1 MPERSAL
8 HVYLYAVHEDE
19 QDAVLRVIAEE
30 ELGLDCGDTEEPE
43 PARLMLGACYGTH
56 KIPLGSSGRLA
67 AALQEQAPTA
77 VFKLW
82 QDPHWSGAEG
92 HLVAHVPGVGT
103 YETDCNADG
112 VPHTGVTGL
121 SKQLAAVPAGTTVE
135 DWLAG
140 AGDQVLGVTVLAAL
154 EPYEKSR
161 R

>member
-1 MPERSAL
+1 MSDRSPL
-8 HVYLYAVHEDE
+8 QLYVYAVHEDE
-19 QDAVLRVIAEE
+19 ELAVLRAISDED
-30 ELGLDCGDTEEPE
+30 LNLDWGNTEEPE
-43 PARLMLGACYGTH
+43 PARLVLGACYGIH
-56 KIPLGSSGRLA
+56 KTPLGSSDDLA
-67 AALQEQAPTA
+67 TALQEQAPTV

-82 QDPHWSGAEG
+82 QDPHWSGADG

-103 YETDCNADG
+103 YETGCTAEG
-112 VPHTGVTGL
+112 VPHAGVAGL
-121 SKQLAAVPAGTTVE
+121 AKQLSAVPAGTSVQ

>member
-1 MPERSAL
+1 MSDRSPMQL
-8 HVYLYAVHEDE
+8 FVYAVHEDE
-19 QDAVLRVIAEE
+19 EAAVLRAISDEA
-30 ELGLDCGDTEEPE
+30 LGLEWGDTEEPE
-43 PARLMLGACYGTH
+43 PARLVLGACYGIHET
-56 KIPLGSSGRLA
+56 PLGSSDDLA
-67 AALQEQAPTA
+67 TALQEQAPTA

-82 QDPHWSGAEG
+82 QDPHWSGADG

-103 YETDCNADG
+103 YETGCTAEG
-112 VPHTGVTGL
+112 APHTDVADL
-121 SKQLAAVPAGTTVE
+121 IKQLSAVPAGTTVQ